1 MKRIIA
7 TTLSTAALAGAK
19 VLATAVAACGM
30 CLSASAEDGYL
41 ESEGDAFIC
50 LSHFAGP
57 NTKLEVDFQLTEV
70 AAGTRP
76 FGCYGSN
83 SPYPMFSL
91 IVNDSKDFVW
101 TCSAGD
107 ANLGSADLKRHI
119 VSFDSTTRTC
129 FATNVTDGGAAF
141 TTTLSGTI
149 SSRMSK
155 YSLSMF
161 SRLGEDAAIT
171 PADFYGATKMKVYGA
186 KVYESGTLVKTYTP
200 CLKGGVP
207 GFEVSGPNMESFV
220 TGVDITKVRY
230 GGDIAIVKDDPY
242 LSTGDCNNITNASA
256 VGKCIYFNTGYVV
269 KPTSRVELDFAP
281 LTPNI
286 AASGYNHAP
295 EFLYA
300 QGSNRNEMEIVG
312 RTSTG
317 YLGYKLGTSAYSN
330 FTAPLNISYGIRRT
344 ISVTSNKLV
353 MVTAGY
359 TNSVHTVAAAQAI
372 NTNLDNVT
380 LQLCTATEGN
390 YFAPMKI
397 YGLKIYESDVLVKDY
412 RPSVTNG
419 VSGLVNVANPEDSP
433 LFAITYGHSNPR
445 LMFEAGG
452 DIVCTDGSDEAYLE
466 FNGTY
471 LDSGC
476 TVASNSCIEA
486 DLSFWEVNNGEAQYV
501 LWQEPA
507 VGNGVVAYLNFSGT
521 TSQRFNYRFADCDNY
536 SNWTTDIR
544 VSNAR
549 RQFTLDGPNS
559 RMTIRC
565 GGEVEYD
572 QPLSQQGDLTRVDG
586 GSATMKIGGS
596 KNRMRLYRFKVT
608 TDGNVVRDYVPYST
622 NGVAGLYDL
631 CEKRFYPL
639 AGGKVR
645 GAKSKGVAFQIEPQ
659 PMTLKHGEARRTG
672 TLTCLAAGAQ
682 SYEWYENGVLME
694 GETSDSLTLE
704 WSEAKANRAH
714 NTYTYSVKPVYTV
727 FNERVVGDA
736 AAAMV
741 EYKSSQGLV
750 VIIK

>member
-1 MKRIIA
+1 MNKL
-7 TTLSTAALAGAK
+7 TFALACA
-19 VLATAVAACGM
+19 ATFAVSAV
-30 CLSASAEDGYL
+30 CLTAFAEDGYL
-41 ESEGDAFIC
+41 ESEGDARIC
-50 LSHFAGP
+50 LVHFVGP

-70 AAGTRP
+70 AADTRP
-76 FGCYGSN
+76 FGSWGNNTSV
-83 SPYPMFSL
+83 PMFSL

-107 ANLGSADLKRHI
+107 VNLGAADLKRHV

-129 FATNVTDGGAAF
+129 VATNVTDGGAAS

-149 SSRMSK
+149 SSLKSK

-161 SRLGEDAAIT
+161 SRLGEDSAVI
-171 PADFYGATKMKVYGA
+171 PSDFYGPTKMKVYGA

-207 GFEVSGPNMESFV
+207 GFEVSGPNITSFV

-242 LSTGDCNNITNASA
+242 LSTGDYNDITTNSV
-256 VGKCIYFNTGYVV
+256 VGKCIYFDTGYVV

-286 AASGYNHAP
+286 PMSGYNHAP
-295 EFLYA
+295 EFMYA

-312 RTSTG
+312 RTSTD

-330 FTAPLNISYGIRRT
+330 FKAPLDISYNIRRT
-344 ISVTSNKLV
+344 ISITSNTLV

-359 TNSVHTVAAAQAI
+359 TNSVHTVSAAQAI
-372 NTNLDNVT
+372 NTDLSNVK
-380 LQLCTATEGN
+380 LQLGTATEGN

-412 RPSVTNG
+412 RPTVTNG
-419 VSGLVNVANPEDSP
+419 VSGLVDVANPEDSP
-433 LFAITYGHSNPR
+433 RYAITYGHSNPR

-452 DIVCTDGSDEAYLE
+452 DIACTDGSDEAYLE

-471 LDSGC
+471 IDTGC
-476 TVASNSCIEA
+476 TVASNSCVEA
-486 DLSFWEVNNGEAQYV
+486 DLSFREVNNGEGQYV
-501 LWQEPA
+501 FWQEPA
-507 VGNGVVAYLNFSGT
+507 LNSGVVAYLYLSGDT
-521 TSQRFNYRFADCDNY
+521 DQHFNYRFADCNNY
-536 SNWTTDIR
+536 TGWPTGVR

-559 RMTIRC
+559 RVTIRR
-565 GGEVEYD
+565 GDEVEYD
-572 QPLSQQGDLTRVDG
+572 LPLAEGQGSLTRVDG
-586 GSATMKIGGS
+586 GSKTLNIGNS
-596 KNRMRLYRFKVT
+596 KNQMRLYRFKVT
-608 TDGNVVRDYVPYST
+608 TGGVPVRDFVPCCT

-631 CEKRFYPL
+631 CGKRFYPL
-639 AGGKVR
+639 AGGKVS
-645 GAKSKGVAFQIEPQ
+645 GAKSKGVAFQIAPQ
-659 PMTLKHGEARRTG
+659 PMTLKHSEARRTG

-682 SYEWYENGVLME
+682 SYEWYENGVLMP

-704 WSEAKANRAH
+704 WSEAKARSTN

-736 AAAMV
+736 VTTTV
-741 EYKSSQGLV
+741 EYRSPLGT
-750 VIIK
+750 VISIK

>member
-1 MKRIIA
+1 MKKMFDLLFA
-7 TTLSTAALAGAK
+7 S
-19 VLATAVAACGM
+19 AVALM
-30 CLSASAEDGYL
+30 CLSAAFAEDGYL
-41 ESEGDAFIC
+41 ESEGDARIC
-50 LSHFAGP
+50 LVHFIGP
-57 NTKLEVDFQLTEV
+57 NTKFEVDFQLTTAVE
-70 AAGTRP
+70 ADTRP
-76 FGCYGSN
+76 FGSWGNNTSV
-83 SPYPMFSL
+83 PMFSL
-91 IVNDSKDFVW
+91 IVNGSKDFVW

-107 ANLGSADLKRHI
+107 ANLGAADLKRHV

-129 FATNVTDGGAAF
+129 VATNVTDGGAA
-141 TTTLSGTI
+141 TTITLSGTI
-149 SSRMSK
+149 SSLTSK

-161 SRLGEDAAIT
+161 SRLGEDAAII
-171 PADFYGATKMKVYGA
+171 PADFYGPTKMKVYGT

-207 GFEVSGPNMESFV
+207 GFRVSGPNIESFV
-220 TGVDITKVRY
+220 TGVDITKVKY

-242 LSTGDCNNITNASA
+242 LSTGDCNDITNAST
-256 VGKCIYFNTGYVV
+256 VGKCIYLDTGYVV

-286 AASGYNHAP
+286 PMSSYNRAP

-300 QGSNRNEMEIVG
+300 QGSGKNEMEIVG

-330 FTAPLNISYGIRRT
+330 FKAPLNISYNIRRT
-344 ISVTSNKLV
+344 ISMTSNKLV

-359 TNSVHTVAAAQAI
+359 TNSVDTLSAAQSI
-372 NTNLDNVT
+372 NTDLSNVK
-380 LQLCTATEGN
+380 LQLGTATEGN

-412 RPSVTNG
+412 RPTVANG
-419 VSGLVNVANPEDSP
+419 VSGLVDVENPEDSP
-433 LFAITYGHSNPR
+433 LYAITYGHSNPR

-452 DIVCTDGSDEAYLE
+452 DIACTDGSDEAYLE
-466 FNGTY
+466 FYGTY
-471 LDSGC
+471 IDTGC

-486 DLSFWEVNNGEAQYV
+486 DLSFWEVNNGEGQYI

-507 VGNGVVAYLNFSGT
+507 VGSGVVAYLYLSGT
-521 TSQRFNYRFADCDNY
+521 TSQIFNYRFADCDNY
-536 SNWTTDIR
+536 SGWPTGVR
-544 VSNAR
+544 VSNER
-549 RQFTLDGPNS
+549 RQFTLDGPNYK
-559 RMTIRC
+559 MTIRR

-572 QPLSQQGDLTRVDG
+572 LPLAEGQGSLTRVDG
-586 GSATMKIGGS
+586 GSATMKIGNS
-596 KNRMRLYRFKVT
+596 KNHMRLYRFKVT

-631 CEKRFYPL
+631 CGKRFYPL
-639 AGGKVR
+639 EGGKVS

-659 PMTLKHGEARRTG
+659 PMTLKQIEARRTG

-682 SYEWYENGVLME
+682 SYEWYENGVLMP

-704 WSEAKANRAH
+704 WSEEKARSAS

-727 FNERVVGDA
+727 FNEMVVGDA
-736 AAAMV
+736 ATTTV
-741 EYKSSQGLV
+741 EYRVPPGMT
-750 VIIK
+750 IFIR

>member
-1 MKRIIA
+1 MKKMFNLLFA
-7 TTLSTAALAGAK
+7 S
-19 VLATAVAACGM
+19 AVALM
-30 CLSASAEDGYL
+30 CFSAAYAEDGYL
-41 ESEGDAFIC
+41 ESEGEARIC
-50 LSHFAGP
+50 LVHFIGP

-70 AAGTRP
+70 AADTRP
-76 FGCYGSN
+76 FGSWGNNTSV
-83 SPYPMFSL
+83 PMFSL
-91 IVNDSKDFVW
+91 IVNGSKDFVW

-107 ANLGSADLKRHI
+107 ANLGAADLKRHV

-129 FATNVTDGGAAF
+129 VATNVTDGGAAS

-149 SSRMSK
+149 SSLKSK

-161 SRLGEDAAIT
+161 SRLGEDSAVI
-171 PADFYGATKMKVYGA
+171 PSDFYGPTKMKVYGA

-207 GFEVSGPNMESFV
+207 GFRVSGPNIESFV
-220 TGVDITKVRY
+220 TGVDISKVKY

-242 LSTGDCNNITNASA
+242 LSTGDYNDITTNSV
-256 VGKCIYFNTGYVV
+256 VGKCIYFDTGYVV
-269 KPTSRVELDFAP
+269 KPTSRVELDFAS

-286 AASGYNHAP
+286 PMSGYNHAP
-295 EFLYA
+295 EFMYA

-330 FTAPLNISYGIRRT
+330 FKAPLDISYNIRRT
-344 ISVTSNKLV
+344 ISITSNTLV

-359 TNSVHTVAAAQAI
+359 TNSVDTVSAAQAI
-372 NTNLDNVT
+372 NTDLSNVK
-380 LQLCTATEGN
+380 LQLGTATEGN

-412 RPSVTNG
+412 RPTVTNG
-419 VSGLVNVANPEDSP
+419 VSGLVDVANPEDSP
-433 LFAITYGHSNPR
+433 RYAITYGHSNPR

-452 DIVCTDGSDEAYLE
+452 DIACTDGSDEAYLE

-471 LDSGC
+471 IDTGC
-476 TVASNSCIEA
+476 TVASNSCVEA
-486 DLSFWEVNNGEAQYV
+486 DLSFREVNNGEGQYV

-507 VGNGVVAYLNFSGT
+507 VNSGVVAYLYISGDT
-521 TSQRFNYRFADCDNY
+521 DQHFNYRFADCNNY
-536 SNWTTDIR
+536 SGWPTGVR

-549 RQFTLDGPNS
+549 RQFTLDGPNYK
-559 RMTIRC
+559 MTIRR

-572 QPLSQQGDLTRVDG
+572 LPLAEGQGSLTRVDG
-586 GSATMKIGGS
+586 GSATMKIGNS
-596 KNRMRLYRFKVT
+596 KNHMRLYRFKVT
-608 TDGNVVRDYVPYST
+608 TGGALVRDFVPYST

-631 CEKRFYPL
+631 CGKRFYPL
-639 AGGKVR
+639 EGGKVS

-659 PMTLKHGEARRTG
+659 PMTLKQIEARSTG

-682 SYEWYENGVLME
+682 SYEWYENGVLMP
-694 GETSDSLTLE
+694 GEKSDSLTLE
-704 WSEAKANRAH
+704 WSEAKARSAS

-736 AAAMV
+736 ATTTV
-741 EYKSSQGLV
+741 EYRAPLGMT
-750 VIIK
+750 IFIR

>member
-1 MKRIIA
+1 MKKMFNLLFA
-7 TTLSTAALAGAK
+7 S
-19 VLATAVAACGM
+19 AVALM
-30 CLSASAEDGYL
+30 CFSAAYAEDGYL
-41 ESEGDAFIC
+41 ESEGEARIC
-50 LSHFAGP
+50 LVHFIGP

-70 AAGTRP
+70 AADTRP
-76 FGCYGSN
+76 FGSWGNNTSV
-83 SPYPMFSL
+83 PMFSL
-91 IVNDSKDFVW
+91 IVNGSKDFVW

-107 ANLGSADLKRHI
+107 ANLGAADLKRHV

-129 FATNVTDGGAAF
+129 VATNVTDGGAAS

-149 SSRMSK
+149 SSLKSK

-161 SRLGEDAAIT
+161 SRLGEDSAVI
-171 PADFYGATKMKVYGA
+171 PSDFYGPTKMKVYGA

-207 GFEVSGPNMESFV
+207 GFRVSGPNIESFV
-220 TGVDITKVRY
+220 TGVDISKVKY

-242 LSTGDCNNITNASA
+242 LSTGDYNDITTNSV
-256 VGKCIYFNTGYVV
+256 VGKCIYFDTGYVV
-269 KPTSRVELDFAP
+269 KPTSRVELDFAS

-286 AASGYNHAP
+286 PMSGYNHAP
-295 EFLYA
+295 EFMYA

-330 FTAPLNISYGIRRT
+330 VKAPLDISYNIRRT
-344 ISVTSNKLV
+344 ISITSNTLV

-359 TNSVHTVAAAQAI
+359 TNSVDTVSAAQAI
-372 NTNLDNVT
+372 NTDLSNVK
-380 LQLCTATEGN
+380 LQLGTATEGN

-419 VSGLVNVANPEDSP
+419 VSGLVDVANPEDSP
-433 LFAITYGHSNPR
+433 RYAITYGHSNPR

-452 DIVCTDGSDEAYLE
+452 DIACTDGSDEAYLE

-471 LDSGC
+471 IDTGC
-476 TVASNSCIEA
+476 TVASNSCVEA
-486 DLSFWEVNNGEAQYV
+486 DLSFREVNNGEGQYV

-507 VGNGVVAYLNFSGT
+507 VNSGVVAYLYISGDT
-521 TSQRFNYRFADCDNY
+521 DQHFNYRFADCNNY
-536 SNWTTDIR
+536 SGWPTGVR

-549 RQFTLDGPNS
+549 RQFTLDGPNYK
-559 RMTIRC
+559 MTIRR

-572 QPLSQQGDLTRVDG
+572 LPLAEGQGSLTRVDG
-586 GSATMKIGGS
+586 GSATMKIGNS
-596 KNRMRLYRFKVT
+596 KNHMRLYRFKVT
-608 TDGNVVRDYVPYST
+608 TGGALVRDFVPYST

-631 CEKRFYPL
+631 CGKRFYPL
-639 AGGKVR
+639 EGGKVS

-659 PMTLKHGEARRTG
+659 PMTLKQIEARSTG

-682 SYEWYENGVLME
+682 SYEWYENGVLMP
-694 GETSDSLTLE
+694 GEKSDSLTLE
-704 WSEAKANRAH
+704 WSEAKARSAS

-736 AAAMV
+736 ATTTV
-741 EYKSSQGLV
+741 EYRAPLGMT
-750 VIIK
+750 IFIR

>member
-1 MKRIIA
+1 MKKLMVIGA
-7 TTLSTAALAGAK
+7 AADLTAKALAA
-19 VLATAVAACGM
+19 AVAACGM
-30 CLSASAEDGYL
+30 CLAASAEDGYL
-41 ESEGDAFIC
+41 ESDGDARIC
-50 LSHFAGP
+50 LVHFVGP

-76 FGCYGSN
+76 FGSYGSN
-83 SPYPMFSL
+83 DSVPMFSL
-91 IVNDSKDFVW
+91 IVNDSENFVW
-101 TCSAGD
+101 DGPSGYVS
-107 ANLGSADLKRHI
+107 LGAADCNRHI
-119 VSFDSTTRTC
+119 VSYDGMTKTC
-129 FATNVTDGGAAF
+129 FATNVTEGGEAF
-141 TTTLSGTI
+141 THTF
-149 SSRMSK
+149 SSLICNKTSK

-161 SRLGEDAAIT
+161 SRLGEDSAVI
-171 PADFYGATKMKVYGA
+171 PSDFYGPTKMKVYGA

-207 GFEVSGPNMESFV
+207 GFRVSGPNIESFV
-220 TGVDITKVRY
+220 TGVDISKVKY

-242 LSTGDCNNITNASA
+242 LSTGDCNNITNESA

-269 KPTSRVELDFAP
+269 KPTSRVELDFAS

-286 AASGYNHAP
+286 PMSGYNHAP
-295 EFLYA
+295 EFMYA

-330 FTAPLNISYGIRRT
+330 FKAPLDISYNIRRT
-344 ISVTSNKLV
+344 ISITSNTLV

-359 TNSVHTVAAAQAI
+359 TNSVDTVSAAQAI
-372 NTNLDNVT
+372 NTDLSNVK
-380 LQLCTATEGN
+380 LQLGTATEGN

-412 RPSVTNG
+412 RPTVTNG
-419 VSGLVNVANPEDSP
+419 VSGLVDVANPEDSP
-433 LFAITYGHSNPR
+433 RYAITYGHANPR

-452 DIVCTDGSDEAYLE
+452 DIACTDGSDEAYLE
-466 FNGTY
+466 FNGTSI
-471 LDSGC
+471 DTGC

-486 DLSFWEVNNGEAQYV
+486 DLSFWEVNNSDAQYV
-501 LWQEPA
+501 LYQEPT
-507 VGNGVVAYLNFSGT
+507 VGSGVVAYLYLSGDA
-521 TSQRFNYRFADCDNY
+521 SQHFNYRFADCD
-536 SNWTTDIR
+536 SHTGWPTSVR
-544 VSNAR
+544 VSNER
-549 RQFTLDGPNS
+549 RQFTLDGPNYK
-559 RMTIRC
+559 MTIRR
-565 GGEVEYD
+565 GNVVDYD
-572 QPLSQQGDLTRVDG
+572 LSLPSEQGPLTRVDG
-586 GSATMKIGGS
+586 GSATMKIGNS
-596 KNRMRLYRFKVT
+596 KNHMRLYRFKVT
-608 TDGNVVRDYVPYST
+608 TGGVPVRDFVPYST

-659 PMTLKHGEARRTG
+659 PMTLKHGEAHRTG

-714 NTYTYSVKPVYTV
+714 NTYTYSVKPIYTV

-736 AAAMV
+736 AAATV
-741 EYKSSQGLV
+741 EYRSSQGLV
-750 VIIK
+750 VIVK